1 MTISRRILILAAFAA
16 AFAVQSGRAHAFGDV
31 PDSYFDPAIDVGCWK
46 WNWYQHA
53 NYNVCPVYAHPKAYM
68 YPRRVRAAL
77 RVKG

>member
-16 AFAVQSGRAHAFGDV
+16 AFAFGDV

-68 YPRRVRAAL
+68 YPRRARAAL